1 METMFIN
8 IFLLYIYVSVLEAT
22 CIYIV
27 SVAPSYISGSEKLAL
42 LYEQWLGCSGK
53 WTDSE
58 FYIQI
63 QESKRH
69 RKTGTRAW
77 MTRDQVILKYNS
89 TELGNAIC
97 NAKLADPE
105 VAKHSVK
112 PHPDFPQNE
121 AGTQPCGSRIL
132 WISW

>member
-1 METMFIN
+1 MFP
-8 IFLLYIYVSVLEAT
+8 FLKLHIYFIPAMYIY
-22 CIYIV
+22 IYI
-27 SVAPSYISGSEKLAL
+27 SVAPSCISGSEKLAL

-53 WTDSE
+53 WTESE

-63 QESKRH
+63 QESKRQ

-97 NAKLADPE
+97 DAKLADPE

-112 PHPDFPQNE
+112 PHPDHPQNK
-121 AGTQPCGSRIL
+121 AGTQSCGSRIL
-132 WISW
+132 WVSW